1 MTISP
6 IRSVAVM
13 PPAAASAPNVG
24 RLLFGSG
31 ATLKGHSAGLLFR
44 LQTQLARDT
53 FELGAPRS
61 TRETRR
67 ALRRRLRS
75 EIEADRIV
83 RQALREEAAVE
94 KRVRAKLREQAAIED
109 APEGRIRLAY
119 SASELYQILLT
130 AERLNV
136 QV

>member
-1 MTISP
+1 MSISP
-6 IRSVAVM
+6 IRSVVVM
-13 PPAAASAPNVG
+13 PPAAVAAPAVG
-24 RLLFGSG
+24 RLLFGSS
-31 ATLKGHSAGLLFR
+31 ATLKARSAGLLFR
-44 LQTQLARDT
+44 LHAQLGRDT

-75 EIEADRIV
+75 EIEAGRIV
-83 RQALREEAAVE
+83 RQALREEAAAE

-109 APEGRIRLAY
+109 APDGRIRLAY
-119 SASELYQILLT
+119 SASELHQMLLT